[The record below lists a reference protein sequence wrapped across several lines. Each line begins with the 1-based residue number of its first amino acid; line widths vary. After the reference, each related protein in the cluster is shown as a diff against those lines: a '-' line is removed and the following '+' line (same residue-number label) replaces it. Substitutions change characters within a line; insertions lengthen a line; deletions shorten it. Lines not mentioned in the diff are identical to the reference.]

1 MINPSNELNKT
12 RDSSIILWIPAL
24 FKLLMFAIIAT
35 GCSPS
40 PVRKNEIDERK
51 KIITTFTILADMAR
65 EVAGDK
71 LVIESITKPGAEIH
85 DYEPTPLDI
94 VKAQSAALVVRNGM
108 GLERWFEKFMGN
120 LNSVP
125 GVNLSEGVVPISIG
139 SGPYDGKPNP
149 HSWMSPSNA
158 ITYVENLRKAFI
170 NIDPI
175 NEALYTSNATRYSN
189 EIREVD
195 RQLRAKLK
203 KLPADKR
210 WLVTSEGAFSYL
222 ARDYDMKELFLWPV
236 NADQE
241 GTPQQVK
248 HVVDTVVAN
257 KIPVIFSESTIS
269 DKSMKQVAK
278 EAGTRFGGVL
288 YVDSLTD
295 ADGVAPTYLK
305 LLDYNAKVI
314 TTAFDQ
320 KQ

>member
-1 MINPSNELNKT
+1 
-12 RDSSIILWIPAL
+12 
-24 FKLLMFAIIAT
+24 
-35 GCSPS
+35 
-40 PVRKNEIDERK
+40 
-51 KIITTFTILADMAR
+51 
-65 EVAGDK
+65 
-71 LVIESITKPGAEIH
+71 
-85 DYEPTPLDI
+85 
-94 VKAQSAALVVRNGM
+94 
-108 GLERWFEKFMGN
+108 
-120 LNSVP
+120 
-125 GVNLSEGVVPISIG
+125 
-139 SGPYDGKPNP
+139 
-149 HSWMSPSNA
+149 MSPSNA